1 VKREKFIKYL
11 EKKDCIFLREG
22 SRHSLYKNIRNGEMS
37 TVPRHPDIKEN
48 LCRKICK
55 DLGIPDIL
63 RKR

>member
-1 VKREKFIKYL
+1 MKRTKLVKFL
-11 EKKDCIFLREG
+11 EKNGCIFVREG
-22 SRHSLYKNIRNGEMS
+22 GSHTLFRNISNGKIS

-63 RKR
+63 KP

>member
-1 VKREKFIKYL
+1 MKRNKLVKHIEKNGCSFV
-11 EKKDCIFLREG
+11 REG
-22 SRHSLYKNIRNGEMS
+22 SKHTLFRNLINGNLS

-63 RKR
+63 KP